1 MREEPSFPVAVP
13 VETTGFFNLRVLR
26 NAAIVYLLSF
36 VGGIFASL
44 MGYAIGQ
51 RGWSMAIILLLAVT
65 NMLSF
70 AVGGFIC
77 ARSTQGQ
84 PLVSHL
90 TAVGLLLWA
99 SGLVNVAIGWITF
112 WEWLPQPILIALCL
126 AFGAWISSLLKGGQK
141 D

>member
-1 MREEPSFPVAVP
+1 MRAVGVVVVDPAGEHDPSLGER
-13 VETTGFFNLRVLR
+13 VE
-26 NAAIVYLLSF
+26 LL
-36 VGGIFASL
+36 
-44 MGYAIGQ
+44 
-51 RGWSMAIILLLAVT
+51 
-65 NMLSF
+65 

-99 SGLVNVAIGWITF
+99 SGLANVAIGWITF

-126 AFGAWISSLLKGGQK
+126 AFGAWMSSLLKGGQK

>member
-1 MREEPSFPVAVP
+1 M
-13 VETTGFFNLRVLR
+13 ETPGFFNLRVLR

-36 VGGIFASL
+36 VGGIFAAL
-44 MGYAIGQ
+44 IDYAIGQ
-51 RGWSMAIILLLAVT
+51 CGWSMADILLLAVT

-84 PLVSHL
+84 PLDRHL

-99 SGLVNVAIGWITF
+99 SGLANVALGRITF
-112 WEWLPQPILIALCL
+112 REWFPQPILIALCL
-126 AFGAWISSLLKGGQK
+126 AFGAWMSSLLKGGQK